1 MSANYHNRMKIYNN
15 KGLALLPLIMMVVV
29 FGALLGVGIGLVKD
43 RVQNT
48 QKLKTIE
55 TLASAA
61 DEIISWSAQSGIL
74 PVWGDNTPDSDIDE
88 FCEVVKNNTD
98 IWKQNLI
105 YAYDSDLT
113 LAANGGICGKTTTG
127 ITTGGV
133 GSIAFII
140 LSPGLDHTLSS
151 TPSASGPYTGA
162 MTLTAGDISKF
173 ITLEQLRNAIGCF
186 STTGGRLTLLTNE
199 LPTGCVGQGY
209 TAELYA
215 QGGVPLGAD
224 PDYTWTHTITA
235 GWIGITPENRHLR
248 LAGTPLSAGTE
259 AFDVTV
265 TDADGISLTR
275 RYTIEVLS
283 CGAGPGPVSQ
293 YDFNEGSGTVV
304 GDAAGSNDGSL
315 NGDTAWTGDTP
326 DGTGTALSFDGSGDY
341 ILVPDHPSLQLVDEL
356 TLTAW
361 IKESTPH
368 TYAKIVSRRSG
379 SYFYFLGV
387 DDGKPYGGI
396 GDGTGYDVTGK
407 SLEMSSDHWN
417 HVGFAYHDV
426 QDRMYMHFAGTE
438 VPEPVSQNLPATAG
452 IDLSIGADSA
462 GGSNFF
468 QGLID
473 DVAVYDAALSSAAI
487 RQLYHNH
494 AHADLVASY
503 YFDGNATDASGNGHD
518 GSINGAT
525 WAPDRNG
532 NVNNALSF
540 DGNDYVL
547 VNDHPDLR
555 FTQGLTVTAW
565 IRETTRGSYAKVLSR
580 RSGSYF
586 YFLGVDNGRPYGG
599 IGNGSSY
606 TVTQKTINMPLDQWH
621 FIAFVYDNS
630 TDSMHIYY
638 DGIYDE
644 TATTRSLP
652 LMTGVDLSIGAD
664 FEGTNNW
671 FEGLIDSVAIYDLA
685 LTAEEIRASY

>member
-1 MSANYHNRMKIYNN
+1 MKIYNN

-43 RVQNT
+43 RVQNA
-48 QKLKTIE
+48 QKLKTID

-61 DEIISWSAQSGIL
+61 DAIISWSAQSGVL
-74 PVWGDNTPDSDIDE
+74 PFWGDNTPDSDIDE
-88 FCEVVKNNTD
+88 FCEVVKNGTD
-98 IWKQNLI
+98 IWNQNLI

-127 ITTGGV
+127 ITYGSGGTV
-133 GSIAFII
+133 AFVI
-140 LSPGLDHTLSS
+140 LSPGHDRALTS
-151 TPSASGPYTGA
+151 TPNASGPTNGA
-162 MTLTAGDISKF
+162 LTLAAEDISKF

-199 LPTGCVGQGY
+199 LPNACVGQSY

-215 QGGVPLGAD
+215 QGGVPLGAN
-224 PDYTWTHTITA
+224 PDYTWTHTISA
-235 GWIGITPENRHLR
+235 GWIGTTPEKQYLR
-248 LAGTPLSAGTE
+248 LAGTPLSVGTE
-259 AFDVTV
+259 TFDATV

-275 RYTIEVLS
+275 GYTIEVLS

-293 YDFNEGSGTVV
+293 WDFNEGSGPVV
-304 GDAAGSNDGSL
+304 RDAAGSNDGSL
-315 NGDTAWTGDTP
+315 NGDVAWTGDTP
-326 DGTGTALSFDGSGDY
+326 DGGGTALSFDGSGDY

-361 IKESTPH
+361 IKETAPH

-387 DDGKPYGGI
+387 DNGRPYGGI
-396 GDGTGYDVTGK
+396 GDGSGYDVTGK
-407 SLEMSSDHWN
+407 SLLMSSDHWN
-417 HVGFAYHDV
+417 HVAFAYNDV

-438 VPEPVSQNLPATAG
+438 LASTVTQNLPPRSG
-452 IDLSIGADSA
+452 VDVSIGADSE
-462 GGSNFF
+462 GSSNFF
-468 QGLID
+468 QGYID
-473 DVAVYDAALSSAAI
+473 DVAIYDAALSSIAI
-487 RQLYHNH
+487 RQLYDNH
-494 AHADLVASY
+494 THADLVASY
-503 YFDGNATDASGNGHD
+503 YFRGTADDASGNGHD
-518 GSINGAT
+518 GSISGAT
-525 WAPDRNG
+525 WSPDRNG
-532 NVNNALSF
+532 DADRALLF

-547 VNDHPDLR
+547 VGDHGDLR
-555 FTQGLTVTAW
+555 FNQNLTITAW
-565 IRETTRGSYAKVLSR
+565 IRETARGSYAKVLSR

-586 YFLGVDNGRPYGG
+586 YFLGVDNGKPYGG

-606 TVTQKTINMPLDQWH
+606 TVTRKSIDMPLDQWH
-621 FIAFVYDNS
+621 FIALVYDSSAN
-630 TDSMHIYY
+630 SMHIYY

-644 TATTRSLP
+644 RVVTRSLP

-685 LTAEEIRASY
+685 LTSEEIRASY